1 MDTRTRSP
9 ARWSFGSFRG
19 WHLWLSIALSLP
31 ILIVA
36 LTAIFIAHGKSL
48 GLKEIQVNAGW
59 LPGMGAGKPDEAE
72 PRALWV
78 APDGVQWLGTKA
90 GLYRVRGEQVERV
103 EDLGRAD
110 VRGMVGLDAH
120 LVVATTKGLYRVAQ
134 VTGAGER
141 VVRGDFWSVASTP
154 QGLVAVGK
162 NDQLLHSN
170 DAGLSWNGHE
180 AGASAAQR
188 VAAGMTSGD
197 GGATVPL
204 SKLVMDLHTGKA
216 FLGKQ
221 YEWVW
226 IDLIGA
232 TMALLTLTGL
242 VMWWRGQR
250 RKAATL
256 AAQMQAGVSAAAA
269 VTPVPARAEAT

>member
-1 MDTRTRSP
+1 MAIPS
-9 ARWSFGSFRG
+9 RWSFGSFRG

-36 LTAIFIAHGKSL
+36 LTAILIAHGKSL
-48 GLKEIQVNAGW
+48 GLKEIQVSAGW
-59 LPGMGAGKPDEAE
+59 LPGMDAGRPEEAQ

-90 GLYRVRGEQVERV
+90 GLYRVRGELIERV

-110 VRGMVGLDAH
+110 VRGLLGLDSH

-134 VTGAGER
+134 VSGAGER
-141 VVRGDFWSVASTP
+141 VARGDFWSVAVTP

-162 NDQLLHSN
+162 DDRLLRST
-170 DAGLSWNGHE
+170 DAGATWSEYE
-180 AGASAAQR
+180 AGSAAAGR
-188 VAAGMTSGD
+188 VAAGMATAQHSD
-197 GGATVPL
+197 TVPL

-216 FLGKQ
+216 FFGKT

-250 RKAATL
+250 RKVAALEAQL
-256 AAQMQAGVSAAAA
+256 ATALQGTA
-269 VTPVPARAEAT
+269 PARTTAA

>member
-1 MDTRTRSP
+1 MAIRS
-9 ARWSFGSFRG
+9 RWTFGSFRG

-36 LTAIFIAHGKSL
+36 LTSIFIAHGKSL
-48 GLKEIQVNAGW
+48 GLKEIQVSAGW
-59 LPGMGAGKPDEAE
+59 LPGMNAGRLEEAE

-78 APDGVQWLGTKA
+78 AADGVQWLGTKA
-90 GLYRVRGEQVERV
+90 GLFRVRGERVERI
-103 EDLGRAD
+103 EDLGNAD
-110 VRGMVGLDAH
+110 VRSLFGTESH

-134 VTGAGER
+134 QSGAGER
-141 VVRGDFWSVASTP
+141 VARGEFWSVAATP

-162 NDQLLHSN
+162 NEQLLRSA
-170 DAGLSWNGHE
+170 DAGTTWNEHQ
-180 AGASAAQR
+180 ADSAAAER
-188 VAAGMTSGD
+188 VAAGIASADTD
-197 GGATVPL
+197 GMVPL

-221 YEWVW
+221 YEWLW
-226 IDLIGA
+226 IDLLGA

-250 RKAATL
+250 RKAAALTL
-256 AAQMQAGVSAAAA
+256 QMQAG
-269 VTPVPARAEAT
+269 TPTRTPMATVVPSSVETA

>member
-1 MDTRTRSP
+1 MAIPS
-9 ARWSFGSFRG
+9 RWSFGSFRG

-36 LTAIFIAHGKSL
+36 LTAILIAHGRSL

-59 LPGMGAGKPDEAE
+59 LPGMDAGRPEEAQ

-90 GLYRVRGEQVERV
+90 GLYRVDDARVERV

-110 VRGMVGLDAH
+110 VRGLLGLDSY

-134 VTGAGER
+134 VGGAGER
-141 VVRGDFWSVASTP
+141 VARGDFWSVAATP

-162 NDQLLHSN
+162 DDRLLHST
-170 DAGLSWNGHE
+170 DAGATWSEYE
-180 AGASAAQR
+180 AGTAAAGR
-188 VAAGMTSGD
+188 VAAGMATAQPSD
-197 GGATVPL
+197 TVPL

-221 YEWVW
+221 YEWLW

-232 TMALLTLTGL
+232 AMTVLTLTGL

-250 RKAATL
+250 RKTAALMAQIQAGAAT
-256 AAQMQAGVSAAAA
+256 VAAAPPR
-269 VTPVPARAEAT
+269 TKPV

>member
-1 MDTRTRSP
+1 MALPS
-9 ARWSFGSFRG
+9 RWSFGSFRG

-36 LTAIFIAHGKSL
+36 LTAIVIAHGKSL
-48 GLKEIQVNAGW
+48 DLKEIQVGAGW
-59 LPGMGAGKPDEAE
+59 LPGMNAGRPEEAE
-72 PRALWV
+72 PRALWA

-90 GLYRVRGEQVERV
+90 GLYRVRDERVERV

-110 VRGMVGLDAH
+110 VRGLLGLDSH

-134 VTGAGER
+134 ASGAGER
-141 VVRGDFWSVASTP
+141 VAKGDFWSVAATP

-162 NDQLLHSN
+162 DDRLLRST
-170 DAGLSWNGHE
+170 DAGTTWSEHA
-180 AGASAAQR
+180 AGAAAAER
-188 VAAGMTSGD
+188 VAAGMATAEAGD
-197 GGATVPL
+197 TVPL

-216 FLGKQ
+216 LFGKT
-221 YEWVW
+221 YEWIW

-250 RKAATL
+250 RKVAALEAQL
-256 AAQMQAGVSAAAA
+256 ATALQSK
-269 VTPVPARAEAT
+269 VPARSPAA